1 MNTVYNKQT
10 NRPGDQTL
18 EHDLSPSAVI
28 VKCISIYLSYSQKIF
43 LIFFNFITNNTYKYR
58 HTWKF
63 IE

>member
-28 VKCISIYLSYSQKIF
+28 VKCISIYLSYSQKNIPNIF
-43 LIFFNFITNNTYKYR
+43 
-58 HTWKF
+58 
-63 IE
+63 